1 MKLKFL
7 FLLLIIFKTNTHSSD
22 IEYPVKY
29 ERPEDTVRAF
39 EETTI
44 NLLKMSNSESKE
56 QCFIYTL
63 NRVKNLF
70 DFKTIA
76 KIILGKQLEGEN
88 KELEIEFTKQL
99 RNLTA
104 RTMVLNYV
112 NYSKQKYKT
121 VKSKKNEKRAFIF
134 TEFYISDNKTIPF
147 RFVLKNNEGNWQI
160 INIIASGVSELSVKK
175 IEYQS
180 FLETKTLYDLI
191 QEIKLQNQI

>member
-44 NLLKMSNSESKE
+44 NLLKMSNTESKE
-56 QCFIYTL
+56 QRFIYTL

-76 KIILGKQLEGEN
+76 KIILSGHLEGEN
-88 KELEIEFTKQL
+88 KELEVEFTKQL

-134 TEFYISDNKTIPF
+134 TEFYISDNNTIPF

-180 FLETKTLYDLI
+180 FLETKTLFDLI

>member
-7 FLLLIIFKTNTHSSD
+7 FLLLIIFKTNTYSSD

>member
-22 IEYPVKY
+22 IEYLVKY

-44 NLLKMSNSESKE
+44 NLLKMSNTESKE
-56 QCFIYTL
+56 QRFIYTL

-76 KIILGKQLEGEN
+76 KIILSGHLEGEN
-88 KELEIEFTKQL
+88 KELEVEFTKQL

-147 RFVLKNNEGNWQI
+147 RFVLKNNQGNWQI
-160 INIIASGVSELSVKK
+160 INIITSGVSELSVKK

-180 FLETKTLYDLI
+180 FLETKPLFDLI

>member
-44 NLLKMSNSESKE
+44 NLLKMSNTESKE
-56 QCFIYTL
+56 QRFIYTL

-180 FLETKTLYDLI
+180 FLETKTLFDLI

>member
-22 IEYPVKY
+22 IEYLVKY

-44 NLLKMSNSESKE
+44 NLLKMSNTESKE
-56 QCFIYTL
+56 QRFLYAL
-63 NRVKNLF
+63 NRVKSLF
-70 DFKTIA
+70 DFKTIV
-76 KIILGKQLEGEN
+76 KIILSGHLEGEN
-88 KELEIEFTKQL
+88 KELEVEFTKQL

-121 VKSKKNEKRAFIF
+121 VKSKKNKKRAFIF

-147 RFVLKNNEGNWQI
+147 RFVLKNNQGNWQI
-160 INIIASGVSELSVKK
+160 INIITSGVSELSVKK

-180 FLETKTLYDLI
+180 FLETKPLFDLI
-191 QEIKLQNQI
+191 EEIKLQNQI

>member
-147 RFVLKNNEGNWQI
+147 RFVLKNNQGNWQI
-160 INIIASGVSELSVKK
+160 INIITSGVSELSVKK

>member
-7 FLLLIIFKTNTHSSD
+7 LLLLIILKTNTHSSD

-44 NLLKMSNSESKE
+44 NLLKMSTTESKE
-56 QCFIYTL
+56 QRFIYTL
-63 NRVKNLF
+63 NQLRNLF
-70 DFKTIA
+70 DFETIVA
-76 KIILGKQLEGEN
+76 IILSEQLEGEN
-88 KELEIEFTKQL
+88 KELEVEFTKQL
-99 RNLTA
+99 QNLTA

-112 NYSKQKYKT
+112 NYSKQKYELI
-121 VKSKKNEKRAFIF
+121 KSKKDEKRAFIF
-134 TEFYISDNKTIPF
+134 TEFYVSDDKTVPF
-147 RFVLKNNEGNWQI
+147 RFVLKNNQGNWQI
-160 INIIASGVSELSVKK
+160 INIIASGVSELSLKK

-180 FLETKTLYDLI
+180 FLETKTLFDLI

>member
-44 NLLKMSNSESKE
+44 NLLKMSNTESKE
-56 QCFIYTL
+56 QRFIYTL
-63 NRVKNLF
+63 NQVKSLF
-70 DFKTIA
+70 DFKTIV
-76 KIILGKQLEGEN
+76 KIILSGHLEGEN
-88 KELEIEFTKQL
+88 KELEVEFTKQL

-180 FLETKTLYDLI
+180 FLETKTLFDLI

>member
-22 IEYPVKY
+22 IEYLVKY

-44 NLLKMSNSESKE
+44 NLLKMSNTESKE
-56 QCFIYTL
+56 QRFIYTL
-63 NRVKNLF
+63 NQMKSLF
-70 DFKTIA
+70 DFKTIV
-76 KIILGKQLEGEN
+76 KIILSGHLEGEN
-88 KELEIEFTKQL
+88 KELEVEFTKQL

-147 RFVLKNNEGNWQI
+147 KFVLKNNQGNWQI
-160 INIIASGVSELSVKK
+160 INIITSGVSELSVKK

>member
-22 IEYPVKY
+22 IEYLVKY

-44 NLLKMSNSESKE
+44 NLLKMSNTESKE
-56 QCFIYTL
+56 QRFIYTL
-63 NRVKNLF
+63 NQIKSLF
-70 DFKTIA
+70 DFKTIV
-76 KIILGKQLEGEN
+76 KIILSGHLEGEN
-88 KELEIEFTKQL
+88 KELEVEFTKQL

-147 RFVLKNNEGNWQI
+147 RFVLKNNQGNWQI
-160 INIIASGVSELSVKK
+160 INIITSGVSELSVKK

-180 FLETKTLYDLI
+180 FLETKPLIDLI
-191 QEIKLQNQI
+191 QEMKLQNQI

>member
-44 NLLKMSNSESKE
+44 NLLKMSNTESKE
-56 QCFIYTL
+56 QRFIYTL
-63 NRVKNLF
+63 NQVKNLF

-76 KIILGKQLEGEN
+76 KIILSGHLEGEN
-88 KELEIEFTKQL
+88 KELEVEFTKQL

-180 FLETKTLYDLI
+180 FLETKTLFDLI

>member
-22 IEYPVKY
+22 IEYLVKY

-44 NLLKMSNSESKE
+44 NLLKMSNTESKE
-56 QCFIYTL
+56 QRFIYAL
-63 NRVKNLF
+63 NRVKSLF
-70 DFKTIA
+70 DFKTIV
-76 KIILGKQLEGEN
+76 KIILSGHLEGEN
-88 KELEIEFTKQL
+88 KELEVEFTKQL

-112 NYSKQKYKT
+112 NYSKQKYMT
-121 VKSKKNEKRAFIF
+121 VKSKKNKKRAFIF

-147 RFVLKNNEGNWQI
+147 RFVLKNNQGNWQI
-160 INIIASGVSELSVKK
+160 INIITSGVSELSVKK

-180 FLETKTLYDLI
+180 FLETKPLFDLI
-191 QEIKLQNQI
+191 QEMKLQNQI

>member
-44 NLLKMSNSESKE
+44 NLLKMSNTESKE
-56 QCFIYTL
+56 QRFIYTL

-76 KIILGKQLEGEN
+76 KIILSGHLEGEN
-88 KELEIEFTKQL
+88 KELEVEFTKQL

-180 FLETKTLYDLI
+180 FLETKTLFDLI

>member
-22 IEYPVKY
+22 IEYLVKY

-44 NLLKMSNSESKE
+44 NLLKMSNTESKE
-56 QCFIYTL
+56 QRFLYAL
-63 NRVKNLF
+63 NRVKSLF
-70 DFKTIA
+70 DFKTIV
-76 KIILGKQLEGEN
+76 KIILSGHLEGEN
-88 KELEIEFTKQL
+88 KELEVEFTKQL

-112 NYSKQKYKT
+112 NYSKQKYIT
-121 VKSKKNEKRAFIF
+121 VKSKKNKKRAFIF

-147 RFVLKNNEGNWQI
+147 RFVLKNNQGNWQI
-160 INIIASGVSELSVKK
+160 INIITSGVSELSVKK

-180 FLETKTLYDLI
+180 FLETKPLFDLI
-191 QEIKLQNQI
+191 EEIKLQNQI

>member
-22 IEYPVKY
+22 IEYLVKY
-29 ERPEDTVRAF
+29 ERPEDTVRAI

-44 NLLKMSNSESKE
+44 NLLKMSNTESKE
-56 QCFIYTL
+56 QRFIYTL

-76 KIILGKQLEGEN
+76 KIILSGHLEGEN
-88 KELEIEFTKQL
+88 KELEVEFTKQL

-112 NYSKQKYKT
+112 NYSEQKYKT

-180 FLETKTLYDLI
+180 FLETKTLFDLI

>member
-44 NLLKMSNSESKE
+44 NLLKMSNTESKE
-56 QCFIYTL
+56 QRFIYTL
-63 NRVKNLF
+63 NRVKSLF
-70 DFKTIA
+70 DFKTIV
-76 KIILGKQLEGEN
+76 KIILSGHLEGEN
-88 KELEIEFTKQL
+88 KELEVEFTKQL

-147 RFVLKNNEGNWQI
+147 RFVLKNNQGNWQI

-180 FLETKTLYDLI
+180 FLETKTLFDLI

>member
-44 NLLKMSNSESKE
+44 NLLKMSNTESKE
-56 QCFIYTL
+56 QRFIYTL
-63 NRVKNLF
+63 NQVKNLF

-76 KIILGKQLEGEN
+76 KIILSGHLEGEN
-88 KELEIEFTKQL
+88 RELEVEFTKQL

-180 FLETKTLYDLI
+180 FLETKTLFDLI

>member
-22 IEYPVKY
+22 IEYLVKY

-44 NLLKMSNSESKE
+44 NLLKMSNTESKE
-56 QCFIYTL
+56 QRFLYAL
-63 NRVKNLF
+63 NRVKSLF
-70 DFKTIA
+70 DFKTIV
-76 KIILGKQLEGEN
+76 KIILSGHLEGEN
-88 KELEIEFTKQL
+88 KELEVEFTKQL

-112 NYSKQKYKT
+112 NYSNQKYKT
-121 VKSKKNEKRAFIF
+121 VKSKKNKKRAFIF

-147 RFVLKNNEGNWQI
+147 RFVLKNNQGNWQI
-160 INIIASGVSELSVKK
+160 INIITSGVSELSVKK

-180 FLETKTLYDLI
+180 FLETKPLFDLI
-191 QEIKLQNQI
+191 EEIKLQNQI

>member
-22 IEYPVKY
+22 IEYLVKY

-44 NLLKMSNSESKE
+44 NLLKMSNTESKE
-56 QCFIYTL
+56 QRFIYTL
-63 NRVKNLF
+63 NQMKSLF
-70 DFKTIA
+70 DFKTIV
-76 KIILGKQLEGEN
+76 KIILSGHLEGEN
-88 KELEIEFTKQL
+88 KELEVEFTKQL

-147 RFVLKNNEGNWQI
+147 RFVLKNNQGNWQI

>member
-7 FLLLIIFKTNTHSSD
+7 FLLLIIFKTNTQSSD

-44 NLLKMSNSESKE
+44 NLLKMSNTESKE
-56 QCFIYTL
+56 DRFIYTL
-63 NRVKNLF
+63 SRLKNLF
-70 DFKTIA
+70 DFKTIV
-76 KIILGKQLEGEN
+76 KIILSEHLPTQNKDLEV
-88 KELEIEFTKQL
+88 EFTKQL

-112 NYSKQKYKT
+112 NYSQQKYKT
-121 VKSKKNEKRAFIF
+121 IKSKKNEKRAFIF
-134 TEFYISDNKTIPF
+134 TELYISDNKTIPF
-147 RFVLKNNEGNWQI
+147 RFVLKNNQGNWQI
-160 INIIASGVSELSVKK
+160 INIIASGVSELSLKK

-180 FLETKTLYDLI
+180 FLETKTLNDLI

>member
-22 IEYPVKY
+22 IEYLVKY

-44 NLLKMSNSESKE
+44 NLLKMSNTESKE
-56 QCFIYTL
+56 QRFIYTL
-63 NRVKNLF
+63 NQIKSLF
-70 DFKTIA
+70 DFKTIV
-76 KIILGKQLEGEN
+76 KIILSGHLEGEN
-88 KELEIEFTKQL
+88 KELEVEFTKQL

-147 RFVLKNNEGNWQI
+147 RFVLKNNQGNWQI
-160 INIIASGVSELSVKK
+160 INIITSGVSELSVKK

-180 FLETKTLYDLI
+180 FLETKPLFDLI
-191 QEIKLQNQI
+191 QEMKLQNQI

>member
-44 NLLKMSNSESKE
+44 NLLKMSNTESKE
-56 QCFIYTL
+56 QRFIYTL

-76 KIILGKQLEGEN
+76 KIILSGHLEGEN
-88 KELEIEFTKQL
+88 KELEVEFTKQL

>member
-22 IEYPVKY
+22 IEYLVKY

-44 NLLKMSNSESKE
+44 NLLKMSNTESKE
-56 QCFIYTL
+56 QRFIYTL
-63 NRVKNLF
+63 NQMKSLF
-70 DFKTIA
+70 DFKTVV
-76 KIILGKQLEGEN
+76 KIILSGHLEGEN
-88 KELEIEFTKQL
+88 KELEVEFTKQL

-121 VKSKKNEKRAFIF
+121 VKSKKNKKRAFIF

-147 RFVLKNNEGNWQI
+147 RFVLKNNQGNWQI
-160 INIIASGVSELSVKK
+160 INIITSGVSELSVKK

-180 FLETKTLYDLI
+180 FLETKPLFDLI
-191 QEIKLQNQI
+191 EEIKLQNQI

>member
-44 NLLKMSNSESKE
+44 NLLKMSNTESKE
-56 QCFIYTL
+56 QRFIYTL
-63 NRVKNLF
+63 NQVKNLF

-76 KIILGKQLEGEN
+76 KIILSGHLEGEN
-88 KELEIEFTKQL
+88 KELEVEFTKQL

-147 RFVLKNNEGNWQI
+147 RFVLKNNQGNWQI

-180 FLETKTLYDLI
+180 FLETKTLFDLI

>member
-1 MKLKFL
+1 
-7 FLLLIIFKTNTHSSD
+7 
-22 IEYPVKY
+22 
-29 ERPEDTVRAF
+29 
-39 EETTI
+39 
-44 NLLKMSNSESKE
+44 MSNTKSKE
-56 QCFIYTL
+56 QRFIYTL

-147 RFVLKNNEGNWQI
+147 RFVLKNNKGNWQI

>member
-22 IEYPVKY
+22 IEYLVKY

-44 NLLKMSNSESKE
+44 NLLKMSNTESKE
-56 QCFIYTL
+56 QRFIYTL
-63 NRVKNLF
+63 NQMKSLF
-70 DFKTIA
+70 DFKTIV
-76 KIILGKQLEGEN
+76 KIILSGHLEGEN
-88 KELEIEFTKQL
+88 KELEVEFTKQL

-121 VKSKKNEKRAFIF
+121 VKSKKNKKRAFIF

-147 RFVLKNNEGNWQI
+147 RFVLKNNQGNWQI
-160 INIIASGVSELSVKK
+160 INIITSGVSELSVKK

-180 FLETKTLYDLI
+180 FLETKPLFDLI

>member
-56 QCFIYTL
+56 QRFIYTL
-63 NRVKNLF
+63 NQVKKLF

-76 KIILGKQLEGEN
+76 KIILSEQLEGEN
-88 KELEIEFTKQL
+88 KELEVEFTKQL

>member
-44 NLLKMSNSESKE
+44 NLLKMSNTESKE
-56 QCFIYTL
+56 QRFIYTL

-76 KIILGKQLEGEN
+76 KIILSGHLEGEN
-88 KELEIEFTKQL
+88 KELEVEFTKQL

-147 RFVLKNNEGNWQI
+147 RFVLKNNQGNWQI
-160 INIIASGVSELSVKK
+160 INIITSGVSELSVKK

-180 FLETKTLYDLI
+180 FLETKPLFDLI

>member
-22 IEYPVKY
+22 IEYLVKY

-44 NLLKMSNSESKE
+44 NLLKMSNTESKE
-56 QCFIYTL
+56 QRFIYTL
-63 NRVKNLF
+63 NQVKSLF
-70 DFKTIA
+70 DFKTIV
-76 KIILGKQLEGEN
+76 KIILSGHLEGEN
-88 KELEIEFTKQL
+88 KELEVEFTKQL

-147 RFVLKNNEGNWQI
+147 RFVLKNNQGNWQI
-160 INIIASGVSELSVKK
+160 INIITSGVSELSVKK

-180 FLETKTLYDLI
+180 FLETKPLFDLI
-191 QEIKLQNQI
+191 QEMKLQNQI

>member
-7 FLLLIIFKTNTHSSD
+7 FLLLIIFKTNTHSSE
-22 IEYPVKY
+22 IEYHLKY

-44 NLLKMSNSESKE
+44 NLLKMSNTESKE
-56 QCFIYTL
+56 QRFIYAL

-76 KIILGKQLEGEN
+76 KIILSEQLEGEN
-88 KELEIEFTKQL
+88 KELEVEFTKQL

-112 NYSKQKYKT
+112 NYSQQKYKT
-121 VKSKKNEKRAFIF
+121 VKSKKNEKTAFIF
-134 TEFYISDNKTIPF
+134 TEFYISDTKTIPF

-191 QEIKLQNQI
+191 QKIKLQNQI

>member
-44 NLLKMSNSESKE
+44 NLLKMSNTESKE
-56 QCFIYTL
+56 QRFIYTL

>member
-22 IEYPVKY
+22 IEYLVKY

-70 DFKTIA
+70 DFKTIV
-76 KIILGKQLEGEN
+76 KIILGKQLEEN
-88 KELEIEFTKQL
+88 KELEIEFGKL
-99 RNLTA
+99 EINR
-104 RTMVLNYV
+104 
-112 NYSKQKYKT
+112 K
-121 VKSKKNEKRAFIF
+121 
-134 TEFYISDNKTIPF
+134 DNG
-147 RFVLKNNEGNWQI
+147 L
-160 INIIASGVSELSVKK
+160 ELC
-175 IEYQS
+175 
-180 FLETKTLYDLI
+180 
-191 QEIKLQNQI
+191 